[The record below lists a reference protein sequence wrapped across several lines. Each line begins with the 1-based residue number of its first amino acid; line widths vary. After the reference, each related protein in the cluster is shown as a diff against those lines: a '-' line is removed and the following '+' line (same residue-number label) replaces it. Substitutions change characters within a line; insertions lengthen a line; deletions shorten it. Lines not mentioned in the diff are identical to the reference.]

1 MLLRLLIAT
10 LTVYSFVAAGQDSIN
25 KPRTDFD
32 ALLKVNRIETKYPT
46 INGTTV
52 DGKVITDT
60 YFKGNIVVINIWSKD
75 CLPCLYEIPGLDS
88 LVAQFKDQG
97 VTFVAIS
104 YELPNFIRDNYIS
117 KNKFSYDHLTFP
129 KDTVM
134 YKYFGF
140 AYPLNIVL
148 DTDGVVKY
156 FKYGGLAN
164 PSGADLVYKDIKTI
178 IDDLRK

>member
-1 MLLRLLIAT
+1 MLIRLLIAT
-10 LTVYSFVAAGQDSIN
+10 LTAYSFVAVGQDSIN
-25 KPRTDFD
+25 KPLNDFD
-32 ALLKVNRIETKYPT
+32 AFFKINRLETKYPA

-52 DGKVITDT
+52 NGKVLADSNL
-60 YFKGNIVVINIWSKD
+60 KGNIVVINIWAKE

-88 LVAQFKDQG
+88 LARQYKHHG
-97 VTFVAIS
+97 VIFIAIS
-104 YELPNFIRDNYIS
+104 YELADFIIDKYIS
-117 KNKFSYDHLTFP
+117 QNKFSYDHLTFP

-140 AYPLNIVL
+140 GYPLNIVL

-164 PSGADLVYKDIKTI
+164 QSGADLVYNDIKTI
-178 IDDLRK
+178 IDDLKK